1 MIILK
6 MQLIDSDHILL
17 RYEKRQSQMPLEM
30 FVGNNLES
38 VNRNFKIYVFY
49 NVTEQQILKIYTKDS
64 TELLQLLRNYCDD
77 FRNVRSLQIPWH
89 ASSPSNNDFFR
100 AAFDQ

>member
-6 MQLIDSDHILL
+6 MQLIDSDHLLL
-17 RYEKRQSQMPLEM
+17 RYEKRQTQMPLE
-30 FVGNNLES
+30 VYGSNN
-38 VNRNFKIYVFY
+38 VDTDNKNFKIYVFY
-49 NVTEQQILKIYTKDS
+49 NITQQRILKIYQKDS
-64 TELLQLLRNYCDD
+64 TELLHMLRNYCDE
-77 FRNVRSLQIPWH
+77 FRNVHSLQIPWH